1 MTTQSQMIAALKT
14 AFPGLKEKY
23 PIGSM
28 ALFGSAARDDFNPQ
42 HSDIDILVDY
52 TSSDV
57 LLFLSL
63 ADELEQLLGRK
74 VDLVTKRSLKER
86 QWNYLKDKLVYV

>member
-1 MTTQSQMIAALKT
+1 MNIRSQIIAELKS
-14 AFPGLKEKY
+14 AFPRLREKY
-23 PIGSM
+23 PIGSL
-28 ALFGSAARDDFNPQ
+28 ALFGSATREDFDPEK
-42 HSDIDILVDY
+42 SDIDILVDY

-63 ADELEQLLGRK
+63 ADELERLLGKK
-74 VDLVTKRSLKER
+74 VDLITKRSLKDR